1 VKKRHKALL
10 VILFFIVGVPFILWL
25 SWLLTTPRPV
35 SVFIMDKSSYSKE
48 RINNRA
54 LNWVLKH
61 YRFVKP
67 NGKDYDSGLDYYGFF
82 PGEKGN
88 FTIRDLA
95 KLSTVEMQQL
105 AMQYNVAYYVDSYG
119 VYSDEWPIG
128 NMDTLAVSKIYGG
141 LDWEDLLFLEYMLD
155 LDRMVIAEFIFLAP
169 PTQEAQR
176 KKAEEILGVK
186 WQGWT
191 GRFFHTLDPDAPGHI
206 IPSWILTLYQQQYG
220 QSWPYKNAGIILV
233 NHDETLVVLEK
244 ANQLRNP
251 LLMIHTDT
259 ENQRKY
265 GMSDNIHFSG
275 WFDITFP
282 SSTSSS
288 VLSWYELD
296 LTEQGKE
303 LLKKHNIPAR
313 FPAVI
318 QNNKAGQVFYLAG
331 DFGYS
336 PIKKRFV
343 RFKGARFAEL
353 FLADLNDPTDKSGFF
368 LAYYLPMMK
377 KILRDYQ
384 ETIVI
389 EP

>member
-10 VILFFIVGVPFILWL
+10 VIIIIIVGGPFLLWL
-25 SWLLTTPRPV
+25 SWLLTTPRPI
-35 SVFIMDKSSYSKE
+35 SVFIMDKSSYTEEK
-48 RINNRA
+48 INNRA

-67 NGKDYDSGLDYYGFF
+67 NGKDYDADLDYYGFF
-82 PGEKGN
+82 PGERGN
-88 FTIRDLA
+88 FVVRDLA
-95 KLSTVEMQQL
+95 DMSTLNMQQL

-128 NMDTLAVSKIYGG
+128 NKDKTSVTRLYGG

-191 GRFFHTLDPDAPGHI
+191 GRFFHTLDPDDQI
-206 IPSWILTLYQQQYG
+206 IPGWILTLYQQQYNKP
-220 QSWPYKNAGIILV
+220 WPYKNAGIIMV
-233 NHDETLVVLEK
+233 NLDETLVVLEQSR
-244 ANQLRNP
+244 QLINP
-251 LLMIHTDT
+251 LLMLHTDE
-259 ENQRKY
+259 ENQKQY
-265 GMSDNIHFSG
+265 GMADNINFSG

-282 SSTSSS
+282 ASTSSS

-296 LTEQGKE
+296 LTDEGKE
-303 LLKKHNIPAR
+303 LLIRHGIPTR

-318 QNNKAGQVFYLAG
+318 QNNKAGSVYYFAG

-336 PIKKRFV
+336 PIKKRFI

-368 LAYYLPMMK
+368 LAYYLPMIK
-377 KILRDYQ
+377 KILGDYQ